1 MDAFSVAL
9 VSGLACLAFFLAT
22 TDKGRRGLE
31 LALRS
36 LWLHK
41 LRSFLSMLGIIIGTS
56 AVIILM
62 AFGEGSE
69 RDVLEDIKRLG
80 TTNIIIRSVKP
91 PDDANTNRRQMV
103 ATYGLTYSDL
113 EVLKT
118 VPSITRLVDRKS
130 TRLNSSH

>member
-1 MDAFSVAL
+1 MDIFSITL
-9 VSGLACLAFFLAT
+9 VSSLVILLVFLAT
-22 TDKGRRGLE
+22 TDKGRRGLQ

-91 PDDANTNRRQMV
+91 TDDANTNRRQMV
-103 ATYGLTYSDL
+103 ATY
-113 EVLKT
+113 
-118 VPSITRLVDRKS
+118 
-130 TRLNSSH
+130 

>member
-1 MDAFSVAL
+1 MDIFSLTL
-9 VSGLACLAFFLAT
+9 VSSLVILLVFLAT
-22 TDKGRRGLE
+22 TDKGRRGLQ

-91 PDDANTNRRQMV
+91 TDDANTNRRQMV
-103 ATYGLTYSDL
+103 ATYGLTYQDL
-113 EVLKT
+113 EILKT
-118 VPSITRLVDRKS
+118 LEQSLIE
-130 TRLNSSH
+130 RLNDSVKALSK